1 MKKVIKVAVIGGGAS
16 GMCAAIELMNRTDD
30 KSSVEITVL
39 EKMTRV
45 GKKILVTGNGR
56 CNITNMNAA
65 NSGYRGDA
73 EFARTALTRFTPQ
86 SNIEFFNS
94 LGLYT
99 RTEDE
104 GRVYP
109 LSNQASS
116 VLDAL
121 RFECERLGIK
131 FICDYRAVHIKE
143 AVTAFSR
150 KIVINNRDRFDYV
163 IIAAGGKA
171 AKIHGTDGDS
181 YDLLKMLG
189 HTVTPVSPALVS
201 LNCSDFTKSLK
212 GIRSVCGAELI
223 IDGKTEYKNFG
234 EVQFTDYGLSG
245 IPIMQLSRFVSM
257 SESNNIQIHLD
268 LAPDFSREKLYAYLV
283 SRRERD
289 TGLCENML
297 SGIINKQLCITIM
310 KECGIAV
317 NGRVNALSD
326 GNINALCEKL
336 KCWKIKIKNS
346 RSFDFAQV
354 TAGGAKCS
362 EFDPE
367 TMESKF
373 VRGVY
378 CCGEALDVDGD
389 CGGYN
394 LQWAWSS
401 GRAAGRSIAERI
413 NKDSAQSK

>member
-1 MKKVIKVAVIGGGAS
+1 MRKVTKVAVIGGGAS
-16 GMCAAIELMNRTDD
+16 GMCAAIELMNNVTDKTD
-30 KSSVEITVL
+30 IEVAVL

-45 GKKILVTGNGR
+45 GKKLLVTGNGR

-65 NSGYRGDA
+65 RQGYRGDIS
-73 EFARTALTRFTPQ
+73 FAQTALSRFTPE

-99 RTEDE
+99 RTEED

-121 RFECERLGIK
+121 RFECERLGVK
-131 FICDYRAVHIKE
+131 FVCDYRAVHIKE

-150 KIVINNRDRFDYV
+150 KIVVNNRDRFDYV
-163 IIAAGGKA
+163 IVAAGGKA

-189 HTVTPVSPALVS
+189 HTVTPPAPALVS
-201 LNCSDFTKSLK
+201 LNCTDFTKSLK
-212 GIRSVCGAELI
+212 GIRSVCGAELV
-223 IDGKTEYKNFG
+223 IDGKAEYKSFG

-257 SESNNIQIHLD
+257 SPSNNIWIYLD
-268 LAPDFSREKLYAYLV
+268 LTPDFSKEKLYEYLI
-283 SRRERD
+283 SRREKD
-289 TGLCENML
+289 AGLCENML

-310 KECGIAV
+310 KECGIPV
-317 NGRVNALSD
+317 NGRVNKL
-326 GNINALCEKL
+326 GNENLNALCEKL
-336 KCWKIKIKNS
+336 KCWSIKIKNS

-354 TAGGAKCS
+354 TAGGVKCS

-401 GRAAGRSIAERI
+401 GRTAGRSIAERI
-413 NKDSAQSK
+413 NADNAQNK